1 MSSNFHR
8 ALTFQGGGSL
18 GAYEAGAYKAI
29 NGDITAYLRTEGR
42 KNEPIFHI
50 VSGTSIL
57 CVVIGIMIISV
68 VPTSIYGQEENYN
81 YTNGLVNI
89 ERNGTTPYD
98 IFNEATENI
107 EDISLFGDV
116 CRQYAVL
123 EFVTELGKCM
133 VIYNEFNEYMN
144 QLGQKHNETISD
156 LLLPSILR

>member
-1 MSSNFHR
+1 MRPMSSNFHR

-29 NGDITAYLRTEGR
+29 NEDITRYFRTEGR
-42 KNEPIFHI
+42 ENEPIFHI

-98 IFNEATENI
+98 IFNEATENK
-107 EDISLFGDV
+107 EDITLYGDV
-116 CRQYAVL
+116 CSQYAVQ
-123 EFVTELGKCM
+123 EFVTEL
-133 VIYNEFNEYMN
+133 
-144 QLGQKHNETISD
+144 
-156 LLLPSILR
+156 

>member
-1 MSSNFHR
+1 MW
-8 ALTFQGGGSL
+8 SL
-18 GAYEAGAYKAI
+18 LIKMKLEI
-29 NGDITAYLRTEGR
+29 
-42 KNEPIFHI
+42 
-50 VSGTSIL
+50 IL
-57 CVVIGIMIISV
+57 FVVIGIMLVSVRPISM
-68 VPTSIYGQEENYN
+68 YGQEETYN

-89 ERNGTTPYD
+89 ERNGTTPSN

-123 EFVTELGKCM
+123 EFLTELGKCM

-144 QLGQKHNETISD
+144 QLGQKHNDTISD

>member
-1 MSSNFHR
+1 MWSS
-8 ALTFQGGGSL
+8 LIKMKL
-18 GAYEAGAYKAI
+18 EI
-29 NGDITAYLRTEGR
+29 
-42 KNEPIFHI
+42 
-50 VSGTSIL
+50 IL
-57 CVVIGIMIISV
+57 CVVIGIMIIPV

-89 ERNGTTPYD
+89 EKNGTTPYD

-107 EDISLFGDV
+107 EVISLFGDV
-116 CRQYAVL
+116 CRQYAAL
-123 EFVTELGKCM
+123 EVITELGKCM